1 MLQLVGEDLD
11 LIQALAERIGAPRRQ
26 AGTNRALVRDAGRAG
41 YAERDLSATAEFLR
55 NEGT

>member
-1 MLQLVGEDLD
+1 M
-11 LIQALAERIGAPRRQ
+11 IQALAERVGAPRRR

-41 YAERDLSATAEFLR
+41 YAERDLGATAECLR